1 MLPTWWDFE
10 FLFKLIIH
18 THKCTQTQRERER
31 MYIHAYTTVLWPK
44 VKALGLFL
52 LYFFICNWYVIRWIH
67 SLYILSFNILV
78 DFMIIIS
85 LRFMLI
91 HTSHLFCRK
100 SYTWKC
106 NVQLWHTFAWSSQWK
121 TYTSKSCK
129 SSFDMYVL
137 VKKVST
143 LW

>member
-18 THKCTQTQRERER
+18 THKCTQTQREREDVHSC
-31 MYIHAYTTVLWPK
+31 IHNCPMAKGEGTWSLPIV
-44 VKALGLFL
+44 FL
-52 LYFFICNWYVIRWIH
+52 ICNWYVIRWIH